1 MLVFCLLCKGD
12 SLTYHLGQKF
22 STRDQDNDASS
33 EGSCA
38 VWYKGAWWYR
48 ACYNS
53 NLNGLYYHTG
63 NYTSTSA
70 NGVVWAHWTGSWYS
84 LRFTEMKVRPFYS

>member
-1 MLVFCLLCKGD
+1 MFYVRFKGD
-12 SLTYHLGQKF
+12 SLTGHLGNKF

-33 EGSCA
+33 KGSCA
-38 VWYKGAWWYR
+38 LWYKGAWWYD
-48 ACYNS
+48 ACYSS

-70 NGVVWAHWTGSWYS
+70 NGVVWFGWTGGWYS
-84 LRFTEMKVRPFYS
+84 LRFTEIKVRPFYS